1 MKRRDEWEKHDQT
14 GPIERMSDLGN
25 ASNILT
31 LTIFRKR
38 ESAVKAKAHFV
49 SVKTIHVKAFI
60 A

>member
-1 MKRRDEWEKHDQT
+1 MD
-14 GPIERMSDLGN
+14 DLGN